1 MALVCVLIEALG
13 QLLIW
18 QADASALAYA
28 GAALTGFG
36 YSLAFPGFGV
46 EAMRRAPP
54 QTRGLAMG
62 AYVAFLDL
70 SLGVTSPLAGALA
83 SQVGVQGVYL
93 AGAVLV
99 GLSMLVALHLM
110 RSPGEGT

>member
-1 MALVCVLIEALG
+1 M
-13 QLLIW
+13 
-18 QADASALAYA
+18 AYA

-36 YSLAFPGFGV
+36 YSLVFPGFGV

-70 SLGVTSPLAGALA
+70 SLGITSPLAGALA
-83 SQVGVQGVYL
+83 SHAGVQSVYL
-93 AGAVLV
+93 AGGAVV
-99 GLSMLVALHLM
+99 GLSMLVALSLLSKPPASQG
-110 RSPGEGT
+110 R